1 MCPSQTPVL
10 LSVLICALALNGG
23 TAARADEL
31 GTKYYRVVDGKVDAR
46 TYNGFRRYHA
56 GCNHCHGPDGVG
68 SMFGPPLVD
77 RLPAIDVFRHIVRD
91 GVRKGN
97 SVMQGF
103 SGDENVAPYI
113 DDIYAYLQAR
123 ADGMLG
129 RGRPARLGQ

>member
-1 MCPSQTPVL
+1 MAAPPRAPTSLVPNIIEWL
-10 LSVLICALALNGG
+10 
-23 TAARADEL
+23 TARLTRGPTTAS
-31 GTKYYRVVDGKVDAR
+31 
-46 TYNGFRRYHA
+46 RRYHA